1 LDVGAR
7 VALVRGVVPSQQE
20 TIVLKPLSLVGLF
33 CVAVPL
39 WSVPSSRAAEP
50 LPGTKALTDEG
61 NLSAKQVAGMHKY
74 LDRALKDAV
83 KLPPRGA
90 KFFDVRLDPKAIE
103 AVNVPAL
110 RDNLRKSLGVIDPRV
125 PFTDLD
131 YVSSTGSPAL
141 VADTETYKVFA
152 VRWPVLPGIDA
163 EGLLL
168 EPKGIAKMCVVALPD
183 ADWTPEM
190 LVGLVPG
197 LKPENQFARWLA
209 ECGCKVL
216 VPTLIDRGDAL
227 SASPKLGRGTNQP
240 HREFVYRMAYQMG
253 RHIVGYEIQ
262 KVLAAVDWF
271 VKAHR
276 DLPVAVYGYGEGGA
290 IALFS
295 AALDQRVK
303 TAVVSGYFWPLPDSW
318 EEPIYRNV
326 WGLQSALGP
335 AVRALGPAGVLLLI
349 APNALVVE
357 WVDWP
362 AVSGPRQPHA
372 GRGGAAPGG
381 LKTPDVL
388 RNEVGGELFLKGE
401 TARVGVDARVTLP
414 ASGAELQLKL
424 SVVRAA
430 TGPGCVALH
439 NDLRPFLNTEIK
451 LPKDRRSVKPPT
463 DARKDFDPAARH
475 KRQFEQLVSYTQ
487 KLWRDSDATRKAY
500 WAKADASSP
509 AAWEKSCDTLRDYF
523 HTDVIGKLP
532 EMTVPPNVRTR
543 QVYDEKT
550 WTGHEVVIDCY
561 EDVFAYGILLLPK
574 DLKPGEKRPV
584 VVCQHGL
591 EGTPRDTIE
600 VEKRPVYNH
609 FSRRLVELG
618 YIVYAPQNPYYGKN
632 EFRQLQRKANPL
644 KLSLFSFIIRQ
655 HQRTIDWL
663 EALPNVD
670 PKRIAFYG
678 LSYGGKT
685 AMRVPAVEK
694 RYCLSICSGDF
705 NEWIGKNV
713 SVDLDRSYMW
723 TGEYEMYEFDLG
735 NTFNYAEMAHLI
747 APRPFMVERGHDDG
761 VGTDEMVAYEFAKV
775 RYLYANRLKVSE
787 RTAIEWFVGGHQVN
801 AKETFAFLK
810 KHLDFPK

>member
-1 LDVGAR
+1 MRTTLR
-7 VALVRGVVPSQQE
+7 LALVFSVVS
-20 TIVLKPLSLVGLF
+20 
-33 CVAVPL
+33 AV
-39 WSVPSSRAAEP
+39 SAVKSADP
-50 LPGTKALTDEG
+50 LPGTKALTEEG

-74 LDRALKDAV
+74 LDRALAASVQTRQALWKTDKSSLAAF
-83 KLPPRGA
+83 A
-90 KFFDVRLDPKAIE
+90 KSVEPNRERFKKMIGVVDTRVAP
-103 AVNVPAL
+103 
-110 RDNLRKSLGVIDPRV
+110 NLEHVGGPNQ
-125 PFTDLD
+125 
-131 YVSSTGSPAL
+131 PAL
-141 VADTETYKVFA
+141 VAETGKYKVFA
-152 VRWPVLPGIDA
+152 VRWAVLPGVDG

-168 EPKGIAKMCVVALPD
+168 EPKGKPIGCLVALPD
-183 ADWTPEM
+183 ADQTPEQI
-190 LVGLVPG
+190 VGLAPGVP
-197 LKPENQFARWLA
+197 KDCQFARLFA
-209 ECGCKVL
+209 ENGARVL
-216 VPTLIDRGDAL
+216 VPVLIDRKDHL
-227 SASPKLGRGTNQP
+227 SGNEKLKRATNQP

-253 RHIVGYEIQ
+253 RHVIGYEVQ
-262 KVLAAVDWF
+262 KVLAAADWF
-271 VKAHR
+271 LQQAPRLTVG
-276 DLPVAVYGYGEGGA
+276 VVGYGEGGL
-290 IALFS
+290 IALCS
-295 AALDQRVK
+295 AACDVRIGVCG
-303 TAVVSGYFWPLPDSW
+303 TAGQFGPREGIAD
-318 EEPIYRNV
+318 EPIYRNI
-326 WGLQSALGP
+326 WGFLTEFGDAELARLIVPHPRFFPEKGGEPVLGTGLFLTSNCKVP
-335 AVRALGPAGVLLLI
+335 
-349 APNALVVE
+349 E
-357 WVDWP
+357 
-362 AVSGPRQPHA
+362 VSGPPAARP
-372 GRGGAAPGG
+372 GRGGAAPGA
-381 LKTPDVL
+381 LKRPTKGAWTKEHE
-388 RNEVGGELFLKGE
+388 RIGGEV
-401 TARVGVDARVTLP
+401 TVGFSERGTKDELDLGIVL
-414 ASGAELQLKL
+414 SGTIDGLTNWQGKINDDELEPPK
-424 SVVRAA
+424 
-430 TGPGCVALH
+430 
-439 NDLRPFLNTEIK
+439 DLRTN
-451 LPKDRRSVKPPT
+451 
-463 DARKDFDPAARH
+463 FDPAARH

-509 AAWEKSCDTLRDYF
+509 AAWEKSCDAYRDYF

-532 EMTVPPNVRTR
+532 EPTVPPNVRTR

-632 EFRQLQRKANPL
+632 DFRQLQRKANPL

-735 NTFNYAEMAHLI
+735 NTFNYAEMAYLI

-775 RYLYANRLKVSE
+775 RYLYANRLKLPE
-787 RTAIEWFVGGHQVN
+787 RTTIEWFVGGHQVN

-810 KHLDFPK
+810 THLACPK